1 MDSTT
6 ASMFLP
12 KKFTPS
18 WIPEGYVLLVGPDD
32 EKYLVPDFMVDSID
46 QDYHSIVKKKELKAY
61 SAPGTVSHI
70 LLLRGQDVR
79 HRCLAQVSSRDVRKC
94 PAWDIW
100 DLWPL
105 IDDANYTVGF
115 QKHQ

>member
-12 KKFTPS
+12 KKSTPS
-18 WIPEGYVLLVGPDD
+18 WIPEGYMLLVGPDD

-70 LLLRGQDVR
+70 LQLGGQDVQHRCPAQMSGTGVR
-79 HRCLAQVSSRDVRKC
+79 HRCPAEMSWEISRMGHLGS
-94 PAWDIW
+94 PAF
-100 DLWPL
+100 
-105 IDDANYTVGF
+105 NR
-115 QKHQ
+115 